1 MKITKHSV
9 VAIHYELTN
18 DSGETLDSSEG
29 QDPLTYLHGTGSLIP
44 GLERELEGKQV
55 GDELTAVITP
65 SDGYGEL
72 DNALIRDIPR
82 SAFGDVED
90 LSPGMQFQ
98 GGGEEEA
105 PQVFTVTKITGDQV
119 TVDGNHP
126 LAGMTLNFD
135 VSIES
140 IRDAT
145 PEELDHGHVH

>member
-1 MKITKHSV
+1 MKIAKHSV
-9 VAIHYELTN
+9 VSIHYELTN

-44 GLERELEGKQV
+44 GLERELEGRQV
-55 GDELTAVITP
+55 GEELTAVITP
-65 SDGYGEL
+65 GDGYGEQ
-72 DNALIRDIPR
+72 DDALIRDIPR

-98 GGGEEEA
+98 GGGEGEA
-105 PQVFTVTKITGDQV
+105 PQVFTVTKIAGDLV

>member
-1 MKITKHSV
+1 MKISKHSV
-9 VAIHYELTN
+9 VAIHYELKN

-29 QDPLTYLHGTGSLIP
+29 QDPLTSLHGTGSLVP

-55 GDELTAVITP
+55 GEELTAVITP
-65 SDGYGEL
+65 GDGYGEQ
-72 DNALIRDIPR
+72 DDALIRDIHR

-98 GGGEEEA
+98 GGGEGEA

-126 LAGMTLNFD
+126 LAG
-135 VSIES
+135 
-140 IRDAT
+140 
-145 PEELDHGHVH
+145 

>member
-1 MKITKHSV
+1 MKISKHSV
-9 VAIHYELTN
+9 VAIHYELKN

-29 QDPLTYLHGTGSLIP
+29 QDPLTSVHGTGSLVP

-55 GDELTAVITP
+55 GEELTAVITP
-65 SDGYGEL
+65 GDGYGEQ
-72 DNALIRDIPR
+72 DDALIRDIHR

-98 GGGEEEA
+98 GGGEGEA

-126 LAGMTLNFD
+126 LAG
-135 VSIES
+135 
-140 IRDAT
+140 
-145 PEELDHGHVH
+145 